1 MANPSRL
8 TQEQWE
14 TIQNRR
20 LVGESDSALGREFG
34 ISEAAIRKRFGPKVR
49 SESSKVRKVAET
61 LALANAALAELPP
74 SQRGAAISLADMLGR
89 VSRDLATS
97 ALNGAR
103 TSAILSGVATKAA
116 ERVNPDAPMESQ
128 EDLQAVAA
136 VTRMANDA
144 ASVGLALIAANRQA
158 PLPGEVV
165 AMASNKITIE
175 YVDSDSAPKLDT

>member
-1 MANPSRL
+1 MIN
-8 TQEQWE
+8 
-14 TIQNRR
+14 NRR
-20 LVGESDSALGREFG
+20 LADESDSALGREFG
-34 ISEAAIRKRFGPKVR
+34 ISEAMIRKRFGPKVR
-49 SESSKVRKVAET
+49 SDGAKVRKVAET

-103 TSAILSGVATKAA
+103 TSAIMSSVATRAA
-116 ERVNPDAPMESQ
+116 ERVKPEAPMESQ

-136 VTRMANDA
+136 ATKLANDA

-158 PLPGEVV
+158 PLPGESGT
-165 AMASNKITIE
+165 AASSKITIE
-175 YVDSDSAPKLDT
+175 YVDSAPRLDA